1 MTKIFYLFLFPV
13 TVFCSACQFSDQ
25 QERSKAKNK
34 IPANEIASRDSAILF
49 FVDTEVN
56 DFFQKYP
63 ITENYRK
70 ELLSFYNKRSN
81 AFAWINDSGINEYGK
96 NFVNLLTH
104 EKRIYHDDCIL
115 YPEQLQSLFDSLSKE
130 GNLISIND
138 RSAASLEFILTV
150 NFFDYARR
158 NWHGRDAD
166 ELESI
171 GWFIERPGLNYE
183 EVLEAVLKSDPQ
195 KIDSFRPLYR
205 QYGLLRKFLLRYNTL
220 EKEGSLI
227 SWPDKIS
234 ALRRGDTSA
243 SVPAVKKQLY
253 LFGDLENNDG
263 TPLFDNALEEALR
276 KFQKRHGLKDD
287 GIFSENTF
295 RALRVSLHDRI
306 QQLLINM
313 ERCRWVPT
321 GQKGEYVVVNI
332 PAFKLFFYHNDSL
345 EWSCNV
351 IVGKQNAASNT
362 VIFNADLE
370 YIVFNPY
377 WNVPENI
384 VLNEMLPQIKKSDD
398 YLLKHNMEVVD
409 ISGHAIV
416 ASSID
421 WKKYTTHFPYII
433 RQRPGKNNSLGMVKF
448 LFPNPYDIYMHDTP
462 EKSLFDEST
471 RTFSHGCIRLEEPY
485 KLAAIL
491 LKGDTAWTKD
501 KINTCLSG
509 GKQAFVKLKNKIP
522 VFIAYFTAWVDRAG
536 ALNFRD
542 DIYHHDAKMKRLLF
556 YDGDQ

>member
-13 TVFCSACQFSDQ
+13 FLFCTACQFSDRQ
-25 QERSKAKNK
+25 KGNTA
-34 IPANEIASRDSAILF
+34 ANDVPRQRIESFDSAMLYLDSGQISH
-49 FVDTEVN
+49 
-56 DFFQKYP
+56 FFQQYP
-63 ITENYRK
+63 MNEKYRK
-70 ELLSFYNKRSN
+70 DIEVFYKKRNGS
-81 AFAWINDSGINEYGK
+81 FAWITLAGINEYGRS
-96 NFVNLLTH
+96 FANLLSH
-104 EKRIYHDDCIL
+104 EERIYHDDCIL
-115 YPEQLQSLFDSLSKE
+115 YAEQLQSSFDSISKE
-130 GNLISIND
+130 GYSIPINK
-138 RSAASLEFILTV
+138 RSVASLEFILTV

-158 NWHGRDAD
+158 NWHGRDD
-166 ELESI
+166 EELESI

-183 EVLEAVLKSDPQ
+183 EVLEAVLKSDPR

-205 QYGLLRKFLLRYNTL
+205 QYGLLRKFLLRYITL

-227 SWPDKIS
+227 PWPDKIS

-263 TPLFDNALEEALR
+263 TPLFDNAFEEALR

-313 ERCRWVPT
+313 ERCRWVPS

-409 ISGHAIV
+409 ISGHAID

-421 WKKYTTHFPYII
+421 WKKYTTHFSYII

-485 KLAAIL
+485 KLATIL
-491 LKGDTAWTKD
+491 LNGDTAWTKD
-501 KINTCLSG
+501 KINTCLNG
-509 GKQAFVKLKNKIP
+509 GKQTFVKLKNKIP
-522 VFIAYFTAWVDRAG
+522 VFIAYFTAWVDPAG